1 MSEITRLIEERS
13 SDAGVE
19 SARLFQAAYEELK
32 ALARSRLAQAGPL
45 TLLDT
50 TVLVNESWLRLS
62 GQERLNVESRR
73 QFFAY
78 ASEVMRSVIVDQ
90 IRARRAARRGGG
102 VKADTLDTSI
112 GDSVAADEQVLS
124 VHEALESL
132 AKVEPRLAKGVE
144 MRYFGGLSETEIADA
159 LAINERTVRRDWD
172 KAQLLLAAMLT

>member
-1 MSEITRLIEERS
+1 MSEITRLIEDRGPG
-13 SDAGVE
+13 AGVD

-50 TVLVNESWLRLS
+50 TVLVNESWLKLS
-62 GQERLNVESRR
+62 GQQRLNVESRR

-78 ASEVMRSVIVDQ
+78 ASEVMRSVIVDLV
-90 IRARRAARRGGG
+90 RSRAAERRGGG
-102 VKADTLDTSI
+102 IKAEALDTAV
-112 GDSVAADEQVLS
+112 GDSVSANQEVLN

-144 MRYFGGLSETEIADA
+144 MRYFGGLNEQEIADA
-159 LAINERTVRRDWD
+159 LDINERTVRRDWE
-172 KAQLLLAAMLT
+172 KAQLLLAAMLK